1 MQSLKR
7 ITRCKFIQPPV
18 QSLPSAQKL
27 SVYEPHLNSQFRL
40 MATSRPTKEQLQ
52 TLQKYTACDVA
63 DALLKLKVPNA
74 GFLADLKLVAPVAG
88 SSRSEIT
95 IAPAST
101 VLFAPKAG
109 PAPNYPATNIPAGK
123 HYVDLTQPET
133 IVVMKQP
140 EGQKCA
146 VLGGIMALRMKVLN
160 ATGVVISGR
169 ARDIVELESTGL
181 PIWAKA
187 LSVVGAGAESKP
199 HAVQVPLD
207 IEGTVIKPGD
217 LVFSDSTNGVVV
229 IPHEHVEQVISLLP
243 DLVVADDRV
252 KQDVAKGMKVQ
263 EAFVKHRG

>member
-1 MQSLKR
+1 
-7 ITRCKFIQPPV
+7 
-18 QSLPSAQKL
+18 
-27 SVYEPHLNSQFRL
+27 
-40 MATSRPTKEQLQ
+40 MATSRPTKDLLQ
-52 TLQKYTACDVA
+52 KLGKYTACDIA

-74 GFLADLKLVAPVAG
+74 GFLADLKLFTPPSG
-88 SSRSEIT
+88 SPRSEIT

-101 VLFAPKAG
+101 VLFAPKTGAT
-109 PAPNYPATNIPAGK
+109 ANYPDANIPSGK

-160 ATGVVISGR
+160 ANGVVICGR

-187 LSVVGAGAESKP
+187 LSIVGAGAESKP

-207 IEGTVIKPGD
+207 IEGTIVEPGD
-217 LVFSDSTNGVVV
+217 LVFSDPTNGVVV
-229 IPHEHVEQVISLLP
+229 IPQKQVAEVISLLP
-243 DLVVADDRV
+243 RLVEADDRV
-252 KQDVAKGMKVQ
+252 KDDVAKGMTVQ
-263 EAFVKHRG
+263 EAFKKHRG